1 MSIGKKLTICEPSW
15 RLGDDKF
22 SNADFLDILGMRV
35 ASDGRQNLNV
45 EERMSKARKAYY
57 SMCSA
62 GLPYTGLPVDI
73 KAHLFKSVC
82 LPTLFYGLETVY
94 LADNML
100 KNIDNMQGSL
110 IKKCLGVG
118 KFSHHSILLR
128 AFGLEKADSLLSRAF
143 RDLWRRVFACDSPM
157 RTLCSLLLARWLTGG
172 GPDTRHT
179 AVSRCLPRWPVS
191 RYTCLYQTH

>member
-1 MSIGKKLTICEPSW
+1 
-15 RLGDDKF
+15 
-22 SNADFLDILGMRV
+22 
-35 ASDGRQNLNV
+35 
-45 EERMSKARKAYY
+45 MSKARKAYY

-62 GLPYTGLPVDI
+62 GLPYPGLPVDI

-172 GPDTRHT
+172 DLTPGTLLSRVASQDGQSPVTLAFTKRTDMHATRNDQTYNDGIYDSIRYLMYSEDFLQKNSLSHKIL
-179 AVSRCLPRWPVS
+179 CL
-191 RYTCLYQTH
+191 